1 MAKKRVSKMHS
12 AAEKIIGSRDLRS
25 NLSAYMDQVLQKKQ
39 IFLIGKKYK
48 PQESAALINKE
59 LLELLLGKVKF
70 HSKVVFDEATNQYI
84 AEVDSFNAE
93 GVGDTPEAAIEMALD
108 NIETLV
114 EDFFSDFDYYRRFQ
128 KYLDQFPYYLKLK
141 LSESRHE
148 MAVILGLARR

>member
-1 MAKKRVSKMHS
+1 MHS

-39 IFLIGKKYK
+39 IFLIGKKFK
-48 PQESAALINKE
+48 PHESAALINKE

-70 HSKVVFDEATNQYI
+70 HSKVVFDETTNQYT
-84 AEVDSFNAE
+84 AEIDSFNAE
-93 GVGDTPEAAIEMALD
+93 GVGNTPEAAIEMALD

-128 KYLDQFPYYLKLK
+128 KYLDLFPYYLKLK

-148 MAVILGLARR
+148 MAVLLGLARR